1 MSPDEIRD
9 THARLGNL
17 IFDLNTPVD
26 EAKIA
31 EKTFDELS
39 PAAFQAAL
47 ANFREGTP
55 KLARLTGDLFNGIE
69 ALGRPPSPELAAI
82 GAKLSRGLA
91 ALHGSEGMRTTFENP
106 DEFAEVAEDETE
118 VPSTGANAG
127 LPLPSRGLTRLTS
140 FTPTNSRKFVDL
152 ADEYA
157 QFFGS
162 MGYKSSSAKASVMK
176 FAKIAMSNKHRY
188 DAVGGPLGIPWWF
201 IAGVHLLES
210 SYNFGTH
217 LHNGDSLSARTHR
230 VPAGR
235 PAAAP
240 ASGSLP
246 YTWEESARDALTG
259 EKLNGLGDWTLSRA
273 LYRWE
278 AYNGF
283 GYRPR
288 KVPTPYLWSFSNVYT
303 NGKYVGDGVFNAS
316 AVSKQ
321 VGVAVLLKAL
331 IEIGAAD
338 NVQTERVIEGD
349 GDAVDSDP
357 ADISGVVQGTSPNID
372 GQISSNINFKSYFEQ
387 HAPDVTHFEWHEF
400 LVKGSAHGVA
410 HDPAFGLNTDPP
422 EDKWANV
429 LSLAR
434 VLQKVRER
442 IGHPVVLTSVYRS
455 PAYNSAIPGSATNS
469 QHVQFKAADF
479 KISGWGT
486 PADWHGLVLQL
497 RDEGLFSGGIG
508 RYSTFVH
515 VDVRGQNADW

>member
-9 THARLGNL
+9 THARLGNF
-17 IFDLNTPVD
+17 IFDMNTPED

-31 EKTFDELS
+31 EKAFDELS

-55 KLARLTGDLFNGIE
+55 KLARLTGDLFNGIQG
-69 ALGRPPSPELAAI
+69 LGRPPTPELAAI
-82 GAKLSRGLA
+82 VAKLSKGLA
-91 ALHGSEGMRTTFENP
+91 DLHGSEGMRTTFENP
-106 DEFAEVAEDETE
+106 EEFAEVAEDEAE
-118 VPSTGANAG
+118 VPSTGAKAG
-127 LPLPSRGLTRLTS
+127 LPVPPQGLTRLTS
-140 FTPTNSRKFVDL
+140 FKPTNSRKFADL

-162 MGYKSSSAKASVMK
+162 IEYKSSAAKASVMRY
-176 FAKIAMSNKHRY
+176 AKTAMSNKHRY
-188 DAVGGPLGIPWWF
+188 EAVGGPLGIPWWF

-235 PAAAP
+235 PAVAP
-240 ASGSLP
+240 ANGALP
-246 YTWEESARDALTG
+246 YNWEESARDALTG
-259 EKLNGLGDWTLSRA
+259 EKLNGLSDWTLSRS

-288 KVPTPYLWSFSNVYT
+288 NVPTPYLWSFSNVYT
-303 NGKYVGDGVFNAS
+303 KGKYVGDGVFSAA

-321 VGVAVLLKAL
+321 IGAVVLLKAL
-331 IEIGAAD
+331 TELNAAD
-338 NVQTERVIEGD
+338 DVQTERVIEGD
-349 GDAVDSDP
+349 GDAVDSDT
-357 ADISGVVQGTSPNID
+357 ADISGVVDGSSPNID
-372 GQISSNINFKSYFEQ
+372 GQVSGNINFKSYFEK
-387 HAPDVTHFEWHEF
+387 HAPDVTEFEWHEF
-400 LVKGSAHGVA
+400 LVKGGAHGIA
-410 HDPAFGLNTDPP
+410 ADPAFGLNTDPP

-429 LSLAR
+429 LPLAR
-434 VLQKVRER
+434 VLQKIRER

-455 PAYNSAIPGSATNS
+455 RAYNSAIPGSATNS

-479 KISGWGT
+479 KVSGWGR
-486 PADWHGLVLQL
+486 PADWHRVARQL

-508 RYSTFVH
+508 RYNSFVH
-515 VDVRGQNADW
+515 FDVRGQNADW

>member
-1 MSPDEIRD
+1 MSPDEIRE

-17 IFDLNTPVD
+17 IFDLNTPED
-26 EAKIA
+26 EARIA

-55 KLARLTGDLFNGIE
+55 KLARLTGDLFNGIQ
-69 ALGRPPSPELAAI
+69 ALGRPPTPELAAI
-82 GAKLSRGLA
+82 AAKLSKGLA
-91 ALHGSEGMRTTFENP
+91 TLHGPEGMRTTFENP
-106 DEFAEVAEDETE
+106 EEFEEVAEDEAD
-118 VPSTGANAG
+118 VPSTGETTG
-127 LPLPSRGLTRLTS
+127 LPSPSQGLTRLTS
-140 FTPTNSRKFVDL
+140 FEPTNSRKFVDL

-162 MGYKSSSAKASVMK
+162 MEYKSGSAKATVMK
-176 FAKIAMSNKHRY
+176 YARIAMSNKHRY
-188 DAVGGPLGIPWWF
+188 EAVGGPLGIPWWF

-217 LHNGDSLSARTHR
+217 LHNGDSLNARTHR

-235 PAAAP
+235 PAATP

-259 EKLNGLGDWTLSRA
+259 EKLNGLTDWTLSRA

-283 GYRPR
+283 GYRSR
-288 KVPTPYLWSFSNVYT
+288 KIPTPYLWSFSNIYSS
-303 NGKYVGDGVFNAS
+303 GKFVGDGVFSAT

-321 VGVAVLLKAL
+321 IGAATLLKAL
-331 IEIGAAD
+331 IELDAAE
-338 NVQTERVIEGD
+338 NVQTERVVEGEGD
-349 GDAVDSDP
+349 AADSDA
-357 ADISGVVQGTSPNID
+357 ADIADVAAGTSPNID
-372 GQISSNINFKSYFEQ
+372 GQVSSNINFKSYFET

-400 LVKGSAHGVA
+400 LVKGGAHSIA

-422 EDKWANV
+422 EIKWANV
-429 LSLAR
+429 LPLAR

-455 PAYNSAIPGSATNS
+455 PAYNAAIPGSATNS

-479 KISGWGT
+479 KVSGWGT
-486 PADWHGLVLQL
+486 PVDWHGVVREL
-497 RDEGLFSGGIG
+497 RDQGLFSGGIG
-508 RYSTFVH
+508 RYNTFVH